1 MRKILF
7 TALIVFILC
16 GCSRGA
22 ENQEKENESI
32 NGINH
37 YNILFQNQYGGLLK
51 NKKISIEKVRDNL
64 LMNFGEGF
72 SNINLLQTDSGAI
85 LFDVQE
91 NITADEIIKAL
102 KKNKE
107 QYSQKEKYNLL
118 IIPLAWPTENNKDIS
133 LGKFSTF
140 QIKILETYAEVF
152 EKNNI
157 QVDFVQI
164 LGGFNQRMQ
173 AEFNFAL
180 DESLDFVEV
189 YAARTRKLF
198 PDAKIIISVGEML
211 CYNEYAL
218 QASDQRCSGDLKS
231 GKFINQWDFIEKIN
245 NKNVSYEIVGYKY
258 FPALDHSSL
267 FIDFEKMFDDLI
279 GTGKKIYIEEFFIPG
294 AEPMAGFIKNKP
306 DNGWSQDYRAK
317 SLSRVLKYINHHPD
331 VVGINYLEK
340 DGVGDWEDFDY
351 KLINKEKNKNLGFLV
366 VEDWYKSL
374 DLEAETKTDEDG
386 RLIMPVRP
394 GLYEFKLNWR
404 TKRIVDLGDNSNIT
418 IKFE

>member
-102 KKNKE
+102 KIDKKNKE

-231 GKFINQWDFIEKIN
+231 GKFINQWD
-245 NKNVSYEIVGYKY
+245 
-258 FPALDHSSL
+258 
-267 FIDFEKMFDDLI
+267 LI

-317 SLSRVLKYINHHPD
+317 FLSRVLKYINHHPD

-386 RLIMPVRP
+386 RVIMPVRP

>member
-37 YNILFQNQYGGLLK
+37 YNILFQ
-51 NKKISIEKVRDNL
+51 
-64 LMNFGEGF
+64 
-72 SNINLLQTDSGAI
+72 
-85 LFDVQE
+85 
-91 NITADEIIKAL
+91 
-102 KKNKE
+102 E

-245 NKNVSYEIVGYKY
+245 NKNVSYEIVG
-258 FPALDHSSL
+258 
-267 FIDFEKMFDDLI
+267 
-279 GTGKKIYIEEFFIPG
+279 
-294 AEPMAGFIKNKP
+294 
-306 DNGWSQDYRAK
+306 
-317 SLSRVLKYINHHPD
+317 IN
-331 VVGINYLEK
+331 I
-340 DGVGDWEDFDY
+340 
-351 KLINKEKNKNLGFLV
+351 FL
-366 VEDWYKSL
+366 
-374 DLEAETKTDEDG
+374 
-386 RLIMPVRP
+386 R
-394 GLYEFKLNWR
+394 
-404 TKRIVDLGDNSNIT
+404 
-418 IKFE
+418 

>member
-102 KKNKE
+102 KIDKKNKE

-152 EKNNI
+152 E
-157 QVDFVQI
+157 
-164 LGGFNQRMQ
+164 
-173 AEFNFAL
+173 
-180 DESLDFVEV
+180 
-189 YAARTRKLF
+189 
-198 PDAKIIISVGEML
+198 
-211 CYNEYAL
+211 
-218 QASDQRCSGDLKS
+218 
-231 GKFINQWDFIEKIN
+231 IN

-317 SLSRVLKYINHHPD
+317 FLSRVLKYINHHPD

-386 RLIMPVRP
+386 RVIMPVRP